1 MCFSHVHL
9 KGDAATEQGY
19 GQDGGLSPYFTPAFI
34 LGDRGTW
41 RASTTPHPLTQRI
54 SDSKLHRWKDASL
67 WLISQG
73 QRARLVPPG
82 RLGILVKKTLCQV
95 EINKT

>member
-1 MCFSHVHL
+1 MLPQSRGMDKMEVFHP
-9 KGDAATEQGY
+9 T
-19 GQDGGLSPYFTPAFI
+19 SPQPFI

-41 RASTTPHPLTQRI
+41 RASTTAHPLTQRI

-67 WLISQG
+67 WLISRG